1 MATTYK
7 LVVEK
12 IGGTDPSTFKPK
24 VGEIFYDPTT
34 GTLKVSDGA
43 TAGGNGLPVSLA
55 GTVTGHLIPD
65 TNDAY
70 DLGSAEKK
78 FRDMYLSD
86 NTIHTESGSISTE
99 NNVLS
104 YNGEPVILESHLK
117 SLVADSTSWEDFQS
131 KVEEL

>member
-7 LVVEK
+7 ILVEK
-12 IGGTDPSTFKPK
+12 LGGADPSTFKPK
-24 VGEIFYDPTT
+24 EGEIFYDPST
-34 GTLKVSDGA
+34 GTLKVSDGS
-43 TAGGNGLPVSLA
+43 TLGGNGLPVTLA

-70 DLGSAEKK
+70 DLGSAEYK

-86 NTIHTESGSISTE
+86 TTIHTASGSISTE

-117 SLVADSTSWEDFQS
+117 SIVAESTSWEDFQS

>member
-1 MATTYK
+1 MATVYK

-12 IGGTDPSTFKPK
+12 LGGTDPATFKPK

-43 TAGGNGLPVSLA
+43 TVGGNGLPVTLA

-65 TNDAY
+65 TNVAY
-70 DLGSAEKK
+70 DLGSAELK
-78 FRDMYLSD
+78 FRDLYLSSA
-86 NTIHTESGSISTE
+86 TIHTETGNISTVD
-99 NNVLS
+99 NVFS

-117 SLVADSTSWEDFQS
+117 SLVAESTSWEDFQS

>member
-7 LVVEK
+7 ILVEK
-12 IGGTDPSTFKPK
+12 LGGADPSTFKPK
-24 VGEIFYDPTT
+24 EGEIFYDPTT

-43 TAGGNGLPVSLA
+43 TLGGNGLPVALQ

-70 DLGSAEKK
+70 DLGSAELK

>member
-1 MATTYK
+1 MATVYK

-12 IGGTDPSTFKPK
+12 LGGTDPATFKPK

-43 TAGGNGLPVSLA
+43 TVGGNGLPVTLA

-65 TNDAY
+65 TNVAY
-70 DLGSAEKK
+70 DLGSAELK
-78 FRDMYLSD
+78 FRDLYLSSA
-86 NTIHTESGSISTE
+86 TIHTETGDISTVD
-99 NNVLS
+99 NVFS

-117 SLVADSTSWEDFQS
+117 SLVAESTSWEDFQS

>member
-1 MATTYK
+1 MATVYK

-12 IGGTDPSTFKPK
+12 LGGTDPATFKPK
-24 VGEIFYDPTT
+24 VGEIFYDPST

-43 TAGGNGLPVSLA
+43 TVGGNGLPVTLA

-65 TNDAY
+65 TNVAY
-70 DLGSAEKK
+70 DLGSAELK
-78 FRDMYLSD
+78 FRDLYLSSA
-86 NTIHTESGSISTE
+86 TIHTETGNISTVD
-99 NNVLS
+99 NVFS

-117 SLVADSTSWEDFQS
+117 SLVAESTSWEDFQS

>member
-1 MATTYK
+1 MATVYK

-12 IGGTDPSTFKPK
+12 LGGTDPATFKPK
-24 VGEIFYDPTT
+24 VGEIFYDPST

-43 TAGGNGLPVSLA
+43 TVGGNGLPVTLA

-65 TNDAY
+65 TNVAY
-70 DLGSAEKK
+70 DLGSAELK
-78 FRDMYLSD
+78 FRDLYLSSA
-86 NTIHTESGSISTE
+86 TIHTETGDISTVD
-99 NNVLS
+99 NVFS

-117 SLVADSTSWEDFQS
+117 SLVAESTSWEDFQS